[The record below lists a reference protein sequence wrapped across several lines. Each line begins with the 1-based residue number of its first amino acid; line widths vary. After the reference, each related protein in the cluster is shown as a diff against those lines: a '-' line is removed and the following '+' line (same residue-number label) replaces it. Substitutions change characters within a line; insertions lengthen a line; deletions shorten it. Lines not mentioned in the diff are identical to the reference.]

1 MFFNHFRYRPSTCT
15 KCKEEIYTYTETQ
28 DLCIINKHKCPLG
41 LNVSENVTL
50 DQLREK
56 RKSWDGSQSLPSNI
70 TGRAK
75 SETPPRQRQTKSSAN
90 LQKDSDFGKEIPHS
104 SNDID
109 SSQSKIETRRDK
121 GGDNDVAI
129 THSHDKTEE
138 SSVLDK
144 HTCSEDSS
152 EATCANTDVQNPSS
166 TITEQ
171 SSKDEQNEVHSNN
184 RQSSQSQSAFCDKD
198 NAKGSAEIVNEGTT
212 DDQESEQQVKVEH
225 VNYKPCDEQENASK
239 DQNEVDSTVFAGTNI
254 NGQESQNVNGN
265 DVQKVNISAVLTVS
279 ESETIQYDPS
289 ILRNRDHEPSPEK
302 RLGANLS
309 MIVENRVSSEV
320 SVIQLQ
326 VKEIILQLN

>member
-1 MFFNHFRYRPSTCT
+1 M
-15 KCKEEIYTYTETQ
+15 
-28 DLCIINKHKCPLG
+28 
-41 LNVSENVTL
+41 NVSENVTL

-104 SNDID
+104 SNDLD
-109 SSQSKIETRRDK
+109 SSQSKSETRSDK
-121 GGDNDVAI
+121 SGDNDVAV
-129 THSHDKTEE
+129 THSHDKTQE
-138 SSVLDK
+138 SFVLDK

-152 EATCANTDVQNPSS
+152 ETTCANTDVQDSS
-166 TITEQ
+166 TTIEQ
-171 SSKDEQNEVHSNN
+171 SSKDGQSETHSNN

-198 NAKGSAEIVNEGTT
+198 NAKVSTENVNEGAT
-212 DDQESEQQVKVEH
+212 DGQESEKQVEVEH

-239 DQNEVDSTVFAGTNI
+239 RQNEADSAVFADSSI
-254 NGQESQNVNGN
+254 NGQESQNENSN
-265 DVQKVNISAVLTVS
+265 DSQKGGISAVLTVS

-320 SVIQLQ
+320 SEVQLQ
-326 VKEIILQLN
+326 VKEIILELN